1 MSPFKTLNIFKKQ
14 NRDINIPINESNI
27 LIVDSNIK
35 NTKLLLKAVESPL
48 LKIKICLN
56 PESALLASKQT
67 KFDLCIINVN
77 LNSGRSGLA
86 LAQNIK
92 MEILN
97 TDTPIM
103 FISPASDMRSKIKCY
118 HISSCP
124 HIETPINTNIV
135 RAQILSTLN
144 SKYLTS
150 SLNSDKESFLAMIT
164 HDLKSPINA
173 EIAALKIILQDTNF
187 KDGINSEMLNGVL
200 GAAKYTKHLIDNIL
214 YKYKYENGTFIIN
227 PQKESF
233 DNIIRQCIEETKYI
247 TNESGQSINYV
258 CNAKD
263 SITYFDSLEIKRV
276 INNLISNSSEYGRIN
291 SVININL
298 SGNCD
303 YLVFTIENYGLG
315 IDLENPNQIFD
326 KFVSY
331 AKKHKKIGT
340 GLGLY
345 ISKQIINAHNGEIF
359 VESKVN
365 EFTKIT
371 FTLPRNKELNEKN
384 SQ

>member
-14 NRDINIPINESNI
+14 NRDINIPINGSNI
-27 LIVDSNIK
+27 LIVDNNVK
-35 NTKLLLKAVESPL
+35 NTKLLLKAIDSPL
-48 LKIKICLN
+48 LNIKVCMN
-56 PESALLASKQT
+56 PESAILAAKQT
-67 KFDLCIINVN
+67 KFDLCIININ
-77 LNSGRSGLA
+77 LNSSKSGLA

-92 MEILN
+92 SEILN
-97 TDTPIM
+97 ADTPIM
-103 FISPASDMRSKIKCY
+103 FISPASDMKSKIQCY
-118 HISSCP
+118 HISSCA
-124 HIETPINTNIV
+124 HIETPININIAK
-135 RAQILSTLN
+135 AQILSTLN
-144 SKYLTS
+144 SKYLTNS
-150 SLNSDKESFLAMIT
+150 INSDKESFLAMIT

-187 KDGINSEMLNGVL
+187 KDDTKSEMLNSIL
-200 GAAKYTKHLIDNIL
+200 SAAKYTKHLIDNIL
-214 YKYKYENGTFIIN
+214 YKYQYENGTFLIN
-227 PQKESF
+227 PQKASLN
-233 DNIIRQCIEETKYI
+233 NIIRECIEETKYI
-247 TNESGQSINYV
+247 TNERNQSINYV

-298 SGNCD
+298 NSNCN
-303 YLVFTIENYGLG
+303 YLIFSIENYGLG

-365 EFTKIT
+365 EYTKIT
-371 FTLPRNKELNEKN
+371 FTLPKTQNN
-384 SQ
+384 Q